1 MASEHDKNEAMAR
14 ILLQKS
20 IGSQRISIAANCP
33 IMTLLMNRDD
43 RKINEQKTDELE
55 TSISP
60 SASQSEIESLQVELE
75 NLLTD
80 AGMRYLNLQQLTNP
94 DTSNKKELGLNTS
107 KLNKSKTSEIN
118 REIPFY
124 HLAKPVTFTDIE
136 KRAKLLQDASKERN
150 ISLNP
155 IDKNR
160 NEHLERFWSAVEDFV
175 GSIPQETMEF
185 LKQLSEY
192 DEENDV
198 DVRPKVLVKKE
209 SVDTDDLG
217 PPSKKRKKNAK
228 SKSSKK
234 EETETTKMTWEY
246 QLLAAENAPISK
258 SLENTKLEVHDSTGF
273 GELTS
278 RIISALV
285 DERIDPEISNSV
297 QKLIQEV
304 AHEKLTE
311 KPKDSTEKP
320 TDSENLTINTTQFN
334 NSLEERI
341 ALELLQAGLISTS
354 DCVNALGGGN
364 DDSSDSNENTSETN
378 EKSINSVPTNQTN
391 TPTTYIDHELTALRE
406 QLKIVQ
412 KENASTAKVLYQ
424 RAIVHNKRHKGL
436 KNLENID
443 WLLLDYYRKVQA
455 SRTRRR
461 PINRKERETIEE
473 LLFKRQDVIDSM

>member
-1 MASEHDKNEAMAR
+1 MTSENDKNEAMAR

-33 IMTLLMNRDD
+33 IMTLLMNRND
-43 RKINEQKTDELE
+43 RKTDDPE
-55 TSISP
+55 TQILP
-60 SASQSEIESLQVELE
+60 SANQSEIESLQVELE

-80 AGMRYLNLQQLTNP
+80 AGMRYLNLQKLANP
-94 DTSNKKELGLNTS
+94 DTDTSKNNKTELGLNTS
-107 KLNKSKTSEIN
+107 KLNKSKTSEIT

-124 HLAKPVTFTDIE
+124 HLAKPVSFTDIE
-136 KRAKLLQDASKERN
+136 KRAKLLQDASKEKN

-209 SVDTDDLG
+209 STDTDDLG
-217 PPSKKRKKNAK
+217 PPSSKKRKKNAK
-228 SKSSKK
+228 NKNSKK
-234 EETETTKMTWEY
+234 EDAETPKLTWEY
-246 QLLAAENAPISK
+246 QLQAAENAPISDT
-258 SLENTKLEVHDSTGF
+258 LENSNLQVHDGTGF

-304 AHEKLTE
+304 AHDKTIEHVKTSPEK
-311 KPKDSTEKP
+311 SA
-320 TDSENLTINTTQFN
+320 DSENLTINTTQFN
-334 NSLEERI
+334 NDLEERI

-364 DDSSDSNENTSETN
+364 DDTSETENTSETDEN
-378 EKSINSVPTNQTN
+378 SIPSNQSN
-391 TPTTYIDHELTALRE
+391 KTPTTYIDHELTALRE

-461 PINRKERETIEE
+461 PVNRKERETIEE